1 MPEGHLRSTVE
12 RALDRFGARG
22 GGDLVADLA
31 LPVSTAAVAQ
41 LLGLTVERTRGLV
54 ELSLRPR
61 RP

>member
-1 MPEGHLRSTVE
+1 MQRARRSLRSTVE

-41 LLGLTVERTRGLV
+41 LLGLTVERTGAW
-54 ELSLRPR
+54 SS
-61 RP
+61 